1 MSDNENSNK
10 KLMPEGG
17 SSPPTDQVQTT
28 DAPAVDSE
36 TKDTSSAEEEEKN
49 PQTPSTDND
58 KDKDE
63 SQGQETEGGEEPNEN
78 PNKENKNDYSET
90 AKKVGESLGEKY
102 NKMLEAKKN
111 DNNKDSLGDQM
122 KDLNEVQVDKAFVSD
137 SINLLGKIS
146 FDELIG
152 NPLRAAV
159 KAQRDLAK
167 ETLSYIREEGI
178 KVDENGQGQIT
189 YVTMNFIRD
198 GKQVKMRVPLLTLMP
213 VPRLSI
219 STMSYT
225 FKAKVNAMSGV
236 VASVGSGGTPINAGI
251 STGEGSKSAA
261 PAKQTTDSSAK
272 GNNETT
278 GNKPG
283 ASTDNPAAS
292 KDNPAASKD
301 NPAASSNNPTASAA
315 GAKPTISTTPTM
327 SVGYSS
333 KKDSGATRDS
343 RYSVETTMD
352 ISITA
357 SEGEMPRGIDRL
369 LGVLDDSTEVID
381 PKGTLQVSADRIS
394 LVNNYGAISVS
405 YRNGKGAY
413 APTDVTCEPIEGEAK
428 PDMLESGD
436 EMLLIFKAK
445 GVYMVSAGE
454 LHRIVFVS

>member
-1 MSDNENSNK
+1 
-10 KLMPEGG
+10 MPEGG
-17 SSPPTDQVQTT
+17 SSPPTDQVPTT

-36 TKDTSSAEEEEKN
+36 TPDTSPAENEEEN
-49 PQTPSTDND
+49 PQTPNTDND
-58 KDKDE
+58 NDE
-63 SQGQETEGGEEPNEN
+63 SQSQETEGGEEPD
-78 PNKENKNDYSET
+78 ENKKEDKNDL
-90 AKKVGESLGEKY
+90 ADKLKKGGESLTQKY
-102 NKMLEAKKN
+102 NKLLEAKRN
-111 DNNKDSLGDQM
+111 ENNKDSLGDQM
-122 KDLNEVQVDKAFVSD
+122 KDLNEVQVDKTFVSD

-178 KVDENGQGQIT
+178 KVDEDGQGQIT
-189 YVTMNFIRD
+189 YVTMNFFRD

-261 PAKQTTDSSAK
+261 PAKPTTDSSSK
-272 GNNETT
+272 GNNEKT
-278 GNKPG
+278 GDKSA
-283 ASTDNPAAS
+283 ASTDNPTAS
-292 KDNPAASKD
+292 TEKPAT
-301 NPAASSNNPTASAA
+301 SSDKPTASAA

-413 APTDVTCEPIEGEAK
+413 TPTDVNCEPIEGETK

>member
-1 MSDNENSNK
+1 MSDNENNNK
-10 KLMPEGG
+10 DLKPGG
-17 SSPPTDQVQTT
+17 ESSPPTEENLQ
-28 DAPAVDSE
+28 AP
-36 TKDTSSAEEEEKN
+36 
-49 PQTPSTDND
+49 PTDND
-58 KDKDE
+58 KNQSHESNEGKKSEKSEDNKSDDSKKKEEKSTLDKAVDTTT
-63 SQGQETEGGEEPNEN
+63 SVIGALGDAHNAAQK
-78 PNKENKNDYSET
+78 KEKT
-90 AKKVGESLGEKY
+90 P
-102 NKMLEAKKN
+102 
-111 DNNKDSLGDQM
+111 SLGDQM

-167 ETLSYIREEGI
+167 ETLSYICEEGI

-189 YVTMNFIRD
+189 YVTMNFFRD

-236 VASVGSGGTPINAGI
+236 VASVGSGGTPINAGM
-251 STGEGSKSAA
+251 STDNGSKSAA
-261 PAKQTTDSSAK
+261 SAKPAKDSSSK
-272 GNNETT
+272 GNNEKT
-278 GNKPG
+278 GDEPA
-283 ASTDNPAAS
+283 ASTDNS
-292 KDNPAASKD
+292 
-301 NPAASSNNPTASAA
+301 AASSNKTAASAA

-394 LVNNYGAISVS
+394 LMNNYGAISVS

-436 EMLLIFKAK
+436 EMLLIFKDK

-454 LHRIVFVS
+454 LTRIVFVS

>member
-1 MSDNENSNK
+1 MSDNENNNK
-10 KLMPEGG
+10 DLKPGG
-17 SSPPTDQVQTT
+17 ESSPPTDQVSQT

-36 TKDTSSAEEEEKN
+36 TTDTSSAEEEN
-49 PQTPSTDND
+49 QQAPSTDND
-58 KDKDE
+58 KNQSHE
-63 SQGQETEGGEEPNEN
+63 SNE
-78 PNKENKNDYSET
+78 
-90 AKKVGESLGEKY
+90 GEKSEKNED
-102 NKMLEAKKN
+102 NKSDDSKKKEEKSTLDKTVDTTTSVIGALGDAHN
-111 DNNKDSLGDQM
+111 AAQKKEKTPSLGDQM

-189 YVTMNFIRD
+189 YVTMNFFRD

-251 STGEGSKSAA
+251 STDNGSKSAA
-261 PAKQTTDSSAK
+261 SAKPAKDSSAK
-272 GNNETT
+272 VNNEKT
-278 GNKPG
+278 GDEPA
-283 ASTDNPAAS
+283 ASTDNS
-292 KDNPAASKD
+292 
-301 NPAASSNNPTASAA
+301 AASSNKTAASAT
-315 GAKPTISTTPTM
+315 GAKPTIATTPTM

-394 LVNNYGAISVS
+394 LVNNYGVISVS

-413 APTDVTCEPIEGEAK
+413 APTDVTCDPIEGEAK

-454 LHRIVFVS
+454 LTRIVFVS

>member
-1 MSDNENSNK
+1 MSDNENNNK
-10 KLMPEGG
+10 DLKPGG
-17 SSPPTDQVQTT
+17 ESSPPTDQVSQT

-36 TKDTSSAEEEEKN
+36 TTDTSSAEEEN
-49 PQTPSTDND
+49 QQAPSTDND
-58 KDKDE
+58 NDE
-63 SQGQETEGGEEPNEN
+63 SQGQETKGGEE
-78 PNKENKNDYSET
+78 PNKENKNDFSET
-90 AKKVGESLGEKY
+90 AKNVGKSLTQKY
-102 NKMLEAKKN
+102 NELLEAKKN
-111 DNNKDSLGDQM
+111 DNKKDSLGDQM

-178 KVDENGQGQIT
+178 KVDEDGQGQIT
-189 YVTMNFIRD
+189 YVTMNFFRD

-236 VASVGSGGTPINAGI
+236 VASVGSGGTPINAGM
-251 STGEGSKSAA
+251 STDNSSKSAA
-261 PAKQTTDSSAK
+261 SAKATTNSSSK
-272 GNNETT
+272 GNNEKT
-278 GNKPG
+278 GDEPA
-283 ASTDNPAAS
+283 ASTDNSAVSSNKTAAS
-292 KDNPAASKD
+292 ATGTKS
-301 NPAASSNNPTASAA
+301 
-315 GAKPTISTTPTM
+315 TISTTPTM

-413 APTDVTCEPIEGEAK
+413 APTDVTCDPIEGEAK
-428 PDMLESGD
+428 PDMLERGD

>member
-1 MSDNENSNK
+1 MSDNENNNK
-10 KLMPEGG
+10 DLKPGG
-17 SSPPTDQVQTT
+17 ESSPPTEENLQ
-28 DAPAVDSE
+28 AP
-36 TKDTSSAEEEEKN
+36 
-49 PQTPSTDND
+49 PTDND
-58 KDKDE
+58 KNQSHESNEGKKSEKSEDNKSDDSKKKEEKSTLDKAVDTTT
-63 SQGQETEGGEEPNEN
+63 SVIGALGDAHNAAQK
-78 PNKENKNDYSET
+78 KEKT
-90 AKKVGESLGEKY
+90 P
-102 NKMLEAKKN
+102 
-111 DNNKDSLGDQM
+111 SLGDQM

-189 YVTMNFIRD
+189 YVTMNFFRD

-236 VASVGSGGTPINAGI
+236 VASVGSGGTPINAGM
-251 STGEGSKSAA
+251 STDNGSKSAA
-261 PAKQTTDSSAK
+261 SAKPAKDSSSK
-272 GNNETT
+272 GNNEKT
-278 GNKPG
+278 GDEPA
-283 ASTDNPAAS
+283 ASTDNS
-292 KDNPAASKD
+292 
-301 NPAASSNNPTASAA
+301 AASSNKTAASAA

-394 LVNNYGAISVS
+394 LVNNYGVISVS

-445 GVYMVSAGE
+445 GVYMISAGE

>member
-1 MSDNENSNK
+1 MSDNENNNK
-10 KLMPEGG
+10 DLKPGG
-17 SSPPTDQVQTT
+17 ESSPPTEENLQ
-28 DAPAVDSE
+28 AP
-36 TKDTSSAEEEEKN
+36 
-49 PQTPSTDND
+49 PTDND
-58 KDKDE
+58 KNQSHESNEGKKSEKSEDNKSDDSKKKEEKSTLDKAVDTTT
-63 SQGQETEGGEEPNEN
+63 SVIGALGDAHNAAQK
-78 PNKENKNDYSET
+78 KEKT
-90 AKKVGESLGEKY
+90 P
-102 NKMLEAKKN
+102 
-111 DNNKDSLGDQM
+111 SLGDQM
-122 KDLNEVQVDKAFVSD
+122 KDLNEVQVDKTFVSD

-189 YVTMNFIRD
+189 YVTMNFFRD

-236 VASVGSGGTPINAGI
+236 VASVGSGGTPINAGM
-251 STGEGSKSAA
+251 STDYGSKSAA
-261 PAKQTTDSSAK
+261 SAKPAKDSSSK
-272 GNNETT
+272 GNNEKT
-278 GNKPG
+278 GDEPA
-283 ASTDNPAAS
+283 ASTDNS
-292 KDNPAASKD
+292 
-301 NPAASSNNPTASAA
+301 AASSNKTAASAA

-343 RYSVETTMD
+343 RYSVESTMD

-369 LGVLDDSTEVID
+369 LGILDDSTEVID

-445 GVYMVSAGE
+445 GVYMISAGE

>member
-1 MSDNENSNK
+1 
-10 KLMPEGG
+10 MPEGE
-17 SSPPTDQVQTT
+17 SSPPT
-28 DAPAVDSE
+28 
-36 TKDTSSAEEEEKN
+36 EEN
-49 PQTPSTDND
+49 PQTPHTDNDND
-58 KDKDE
+58 KDKSQSQE
-63 SQGQETEGGEEPNEN
+63 SEGGEEPDVNNKEDEN
-78 PNKENKNDYSET
+78 PNKENKNDLANKIGNSVG
-90 AKKVGESLGEKY
+90 KVVEEGIDAWKATSNTGK
-102 NKMLEAKKN
+102 
-111 DNNKDSLGDQM
+111 DNSLGDQM

-189 YVTMNFIRD
+189 YVTMNFFRD

-236 VASVGSGGTPINAGI
+236 VTSVGSGGTPINAGM
-251 STGEGSKSAA
+251 STDNGSKSAA
-261 PAKQTTDSSAK
+261 SAKPAKESSAK
-272 GNNETT
+272 GNNEKT
-278 GNKPG
+278 GDKPA
-283 ASTDNPAAS
+283 ASTDNPS
-292 KDNPAASKD
+292 T
-301 NPAASSNNPTASAA
+301 SSNKPTASAA

-394 LVNNYGAISVS
+394 LVNNYGVISVS

-413 APTDVTCEPIEGEAK
+413 APTDVTCDPIEGEAK

-445 GVYMVSAGE
+445 GVYMVPAGE
-454 LHRIVFVS
+454 LTRIVFVS

>member
-1 MSDNENSNK
+1 
-10 KLMPEGG
+10 MPVGG
-17 SSPPTDQVQTT
+17 SPPPTDQVQTT
-28 DAPAVDSE
+28 DATAVDSE
-36 TKDTSSAEEEEKN
+36 TNNTSSAENEGEN
-49 PQTPSTDND
+49 QQTPSTDND
-58 KDKDE
+58 KNKDE
-63 SQGQETEGGEEPNEN
+63 GQSQETEGGEEPDGNNKENEN
-78 PNKENKNDYSET
+78 PNKENKNDLPNTIGNSVG
-90 AKKVGESLGEKY
+90 KVFKEGMDAWKTTSNAG
-102 NKMLEAKKN
+102 N
-111 DNNKDSLGDQM
+111 DKSLGDQM

-261 PAKQTTDSSAK
+261 PAKPTTGSSAK
-272 GNNETT
+272 GNNEKT
-278 GNKPG
+278 GDKPA
-283 ASTDNPAAS
+283 ASTDNSAAS
-292 KDNPAASKD
+292 TENST
-301 NPAASSNNPTASAA
+301 ASSNKTAASAT

-413 APTDVTCEPIEGEAK
+413 APTDVTCEPIEGETK
-428 PDMLESGD
+428 PDILESGD

-445 GVYMVSAGE
+445 GVYVVSAGE

>member
-1 MSDNENSNK
+1 MSDNENNNK
-10 KLMPEGG
+10 DLKPGG
-17 SSPPTDQVQTT
+17 ESSPPTEENLQ
-28 DAPAVDSE
+28 AP
-36 TKDTSSAEEEEKN
+36 
-49 PQTPSTDND
+49 PTDND
-58 KDKDE
+58 KNQSHE
-63 SQGQETEGGEEPNEN
+63 SNEGKKSEKSE
-78 PNKENKNDYSET
+78 ENKSDDS
-90 AKKVGESLGEKY
+90 KKKEEKSTLDKVVDTTTSVIGALGDAHNAAQKKEKTP
-102 NKMLEAKKN
+102 
-111 DNNKDSLGDQM
+111 SLGDQM

-189 YVTMNFIRD
+189 YVTMNFFRD

-236 VASVGSGGTPINAGI
+236 VASVGSGGTPINAGM
-251 STGEGSKSAA
+251 STDNGSKSAA
-261 PAKQTTDSSAK
+261 SAKPAKDSSSK
-272 GNNETT
+272 GNNEKT
-278 GNKPG
+278 G
-283 ASTDNPAAS
+283 DE
-292 KDNPAASKD
+292 
-301 NPAASSNNPTASAA
+301 PAASSNKTAASAA

-343 RYSVETTMD
+343 RYSVESTMD

-369 LGVLDDSTEVID
+369 LGILDDSTEVID

-394 LVNNYGAISVS
+394 LVNNYGVISVS

-454 LHRIVFVS
+454 LTRIVFVS

>member
-1 MSDNENSNK
+1 MSDNENNNND
-10 KLMPEGG
+10 LIPEGG
-17 SSPPTDQVQTT
+17 SSPPTDQVSQT

-36 TKDTSSAEEEEKN
+36 TTDTSSAEEEN
-49 PQTPSTDND
+49 QQAPSTDND
-58 KDKDE
+58 KNQSHE
-63 SQGQETEGGEEPNEN
+63 SNE
-78 PNKENKNDYSET
+78 
-90 AKKVGESLGEKY
+90 GEKSEKNED
-102 NKMLEAKKN
+102 NKSDDSKKKEEKSTLDKTVDTTTSVIGALGDAHN
-111 DNNKDSLGDQM
+111 AAQKKEKTPSLGDQM

-189 YVTMNFIRD
+189 YVTMNFFRD

-251 STGEGSKSAA
+251 STDNGSKSAA
-261 PAKQTTDSSAK
+261 SAKPAKDSSAK
-272 GNNETT
+272 GNNEKT
-278 GNKPG
+278 G
-283 ASTDNPAAS
+283 DNPAAS
-292 KDNPAASKD
+292 TDNSAVSSNKTAAS
-301 NPAASSNNPTASAA
+301 AT
-315 GAKPTISTTPTM
+315 GAKPTIATTPTM

-394 LVNNYGAISVS
+394 LVNNYGVISVS

-413 APTDVTCEPIEGEAK
+413 APTDVTCDPIEGEAK

-454 LHRIVFVS
+454 LTRIVFVS

>member
-1 MSDNENSNK
+1 MSDNENNNK
-10 KLMPEGG
+10 DLKPGG
-17 SSPPTDQVQTT
+17 ESSPPTEENLQ
-28 DAPAVDSE
+28 AP
-36 TKDTSSAEEEEKN
+36 
-49 PQTPSTDND
+49 PTDND
-58 KDKDE
+58 KNQSHESNEGKKSEKSEDNKSDDSKKKEEKSTLDKAVDTTT
-63 SQGQETEGGEEPNEN
+63 SVIGALGDAHNAAQK
-78 PNKENKNDYSET
+78 KEKT
-90 AKKVGESLGEKY
+90 P
-102 NKMLEAKKN
+102 
-111 DNNKDSLGDQM
+111 SLGDQM

-189 YVTMNFIRD
+189 YVTMNFFRD

-236 VASVGSGGTPINAGI
+236 VASVGSGGTPINAGM
-251 STGEGSKSAA
+251 STDNGSKSAA
-261 PAKQTTDSSAK
+261 SAKPAKDSSSK
-272 GNNETT
+272 GNNEKT
-278 GNKPG
+278 GDEPA
-283 ASTDNPAAS
+283 ASTDNS
-292 KDNPAASKD
+292 
-301 NPAASSNNPTASAA
+301 AASSNKTAASAA

-327 SVGYSS
+327 SVDYSS

-343 RYSVETTMD
+343 RYSVESTMD

-369 LGVLDDSTEVID
+369 LGILDDSTEVID

-394 LVNNYGAISVS
+394 LVNNYGVISVS

-454 LHRIVFVS
+454 LTRIVFVS

>member
-111 DNNKDSLGDQM
+111 DNKKDSLGDQM
-122 KDLNEVQVDKAFVSD
+122 KDLNEVQVDKTFVSD

-261 PAKQTTDSSAK
+261 PAKPTTDSSSK
-272 GNNETT
+272 GNNGKT
-278 GNKPG
+278 GEKPA
-283 ASTDNPAAS
+283 ASTDNSAAS
-292 KDNPAASKD
+292 TENSAT
-301 NPAASSNNPTASAA
+301 SSNKTAASAA
-315 GAKPTISTTPTM
+315 GAKSTISTTPTM

-394 LVNNYGAISVS
+394 LVNNYGTISVS

-413 APTDVTCEPIEGEAK
+413 TPTDVTCEPIEGEAK

>member
-1 MSDNENSNK
+1 MSDNENNNND
-10 KLMPEGG
+10 LMSDGG
-17 SSPPTDQVQTT
+17 SSPPTDQVSQT
-28 DAPAVDSE
+28 DAPAVGSE
-36 TKDTSSAEEEEKN
+36 NNDTSSAEKEEEK
-49 PQTPSTDND
+49 PQAPSADND
-58 KDKDE
+58 KDE
-63 SQGQETEGGEEPNEN
+63 GQGQETEGGEKPDGN
-78 PNKENKNDYSET
+78 NKEDKNDLSDQLKE
-90 AKKVGESLGEKY
+90 AGKSLTQKY
-102 NKMLEAKKN
+102 NELLEAKKN
-111 DNNKDSLGDQM
+111 DNKKDSLGDQM

-178 KVDENGQGQIT
+178 KVDEDGQGQIT
-189 YVTMNFIRD
+189 YVTMNFFRD

-236 VASVGSGGTPINAGI
+236 VASVGSGGTPINAGM
-251 STGEGSKSAA
+251 STDNGSKSAVSA
-261 PAKQTTDSSAK
+261 KPAKDSSAK
-272 GNNETT
+272 GNNEET
-278 GNKPG
+278 GDKP
-283 ASTDNPAAS
+283 ATSTDNS
-292 KDNPAASKD
+292 
-301 NPAASSNNPTASAA
+301 AASSNKTATSAA
-315 GAKPTISTTPTM
+315 GAKPTIATTPTM

-357 SEGEMPRGIDRL
+357 SEGEMPRAIDRL

-394 LVNNYGAISVS
+394 LVNNYGVISVS

-413 APTDVTCEPIEGEAK
+413 APTEVTCDPIEGEAK

-454 LHRIVFVS
+454 LTRIVFVS

>member
-1 MSDNENSNK
+1 MSDNENNNND
-10 KLMPEGG
+10 LMPEGG
-17 SSPPTDQVQTT
+17 SSPPTEENP
-28 DAPAVDSE
+28 PA
-36 TKDTSSAEEEEKN
+36 
-49 PQTPSTDND
+49 PSTD
-58 KDKDE
+58 KDKNQRHE
-63 SQGQETEGGEEPNEN
+63 SNEGKKSEKSEDNKSDDSKKKEEKSTLDKVVDTTTSVIGALGDAHNAAQK
-78 PNKENKNDYSET
+78 KEKT
-90 AKKVGESLGEKY
+90 P
-102 NKMLEAKKN
+102 
-111 DNNKDSLGDQM
+111 SLGDQM

-189 YVTMNFIRD
+189 YVTMNFFRD

-236 VASVGSGGTPINAGI
+236 VASVGSGGTPINAGM
-251 STGEGSKSAA
+251 STDNGSKSAA
-261 PAKQTTDSSAK
+261 SAKPAKDSSSK
-272 GNNETT
+272 GNNEKT
-278 GNKPG
+278 GDEPA
-283 ASTDNPAAS
+283 ASTDNS
-292 KDNPAASKD
+292 
-301 NPAASSNNPTASAA
+301 AASSNKTAASAA

-343 RYSVETTMD
+343 RYSVESTMD

-369 LGVLDDSTEVID
+369 LGILDDSTEVID

-394 LVNNYGAISVS
+394 LVNNYGVISVS

-413 APTDVTCEPIEGEAK
+413 SPTDVTCEPIEGEAK

-454 LHRIVFVS
+454 LTRIVFVS

>member
-1 MSDNENSNK
+1 MSDNENNNND
-10 KLMPEGG
+10 LMPEGG
-17 SSPPTDQVQTT
+17 SSPPTEENP
-28 DAPAVDSE
+28 PA
-36 TKDTSSAEEEEKN
+36 
-49 PQTPSTDND
+49 PSTD
-58 KDKDE
+58 KDKNQRHE
-63 SQGQETEGGEEPNEN
+63 SNEGKKSEKSEDNKSDDSKKKEEKSTLDKVVDTTTSVIGALGDAHNAAQK
-78 PNKENKNDYSET
+78 KEKT
-90 AKKVGESLGEKY
+90 P
-102 NKMLEAKKN
+102 
-111 DNNKDSLGDQM
+111 SLGDQM
-122 KDLNEVQVDKAFVSD
+122 KDLSEVQVDKAFVSD

-189 YVTMNFIRD
+189 YVTMNFFRD

-236 VASVGSGGTPINAGI
+236 VASVGSGGTPINAGM
-251 STGEGSKSAA
+251 STDNGSKSAA
-261 PAKQTTDSSAK
+261 SAKPAKDSSSK
-272 GNNETT
+272 GNNEKT
-278 GNKPG
+278 G
-283 ASTDNPAAS
+283 DEPAAS
-292 KDNPAASKD
+292 TENS
-301 NPAASSNNPTASAA
+301 AASSNKTAASAA

-343 RYSVETTMD
+343 RYSVESTMD

-369 LGVLDDSTEVID
+369 LGILDDSTEVID

-394 LVNNYGAISVS
+394 LVNNYGVISVS

-454 LHRIVFVS
+454 LTRIVFVS

>member
-1 MSDNENSNK
+1 MSD
-10 KLMPEGG
+10 GG
-17 SSPPTDQVQTT
+17 SSPPTDQVSQT
-28 DAPAVDSE
+28 DAPAVGSE
-36 TKDTSSAEEEEKN
+36 NNDTSSAEKEEEK
-49 PQTPSTDND
+49 PQAPSADND
-58 KDKDE
+58 KDE
-63 SQGQETEGGEEPNEN
+63 GQGQETEGGEKPDG
-78 PNKENKNDYSET
+78 NKKEDKNDLSDQLKE
-90 AKKVGESLGEKY
+90 AGKSLTQKY
-102 NKMLEAKKN
+102 NELLEAKKN
-111 DNNKDSLGDQM
+111 DNKKDSLGDQM

-178 KVDENGQGQIT
+178 KVDEDGQGQIT
-189 YVTMNFIRD
+189 YVTMNFFRD

-236 VASVGSGGTPINAGI
+236 VASVGSGGTPINAGM
-251 STGEGSKSAA
+251 STDNGSKSAVSA
-261 PAKQTTDSSAK
+261 KPAKDSSAK
-272 GNNETT
+272 GNNEET
-278 GNKPG
+278 GDKP
-283 ASTDNPAAS
+283 ATSTDNS
-292 KDNPAASKD
+292 
-301 NPAASSNNPTASAA
+301 AASSNKTATSAA
-315 GAKPTISTTPTM
+315 GAKPTIATTPTM

-343 RYSVETTMD
+343 RYSVKTTMD

-394 LVNNYGAISVS
+394 LVNNYGVISVS

-413 APTDVTCEPIEGEAK
+413 APTEVTCDPIEGEAK

-454 LHRIVFVS
+454 LTRIVFVS

>member
-1 MSDNENSNK
+1 MSDNENINK
-10 KLMPEGG
+10 DLIPEGG
-17 SSPPTDQVQTT
+17 SSPPT
-28 DAPAVDSE
+28 
-36 TKDTSSAEEEEKN
+36 EEN

-58 KDKDE
+58 KDK
-63 SQGQETEGGEEPNEN
+63 SQGQETEGGEEPDVNNKEDEN
-78 PNKENKNDYSET
+78 PNKENKNDLDNKIGNSVG
-90 AKKVGESLGEKY
+90 KVVKEGIDAWKATSNTGK
-102 NKMLEAKKN
+102 
-111 DNNKDSLGDQM
+111 DNSLGDQM

-178 KVDENGQGQIT
+178 KVDEDGQGQIT
-189 YVTMNFIRD
+189 YVTMNFFRD

-251 STGEGSKSAA
+251 STDNGSKSAA
-261 PAKQTTDSSAK
+261 SAKPAKDSSAK
-272 GNNETT
+272 GNNEKT
-278 GNKPG
+278 GDEPA
-283 ASTDNPAAS
+283 ASTDNPT
-292 KDNPAASKD
+292 
-301 NPAASSNNPTASAA
+301 ASSNKTAASAT

>member
-1 MSDNENSNK
+1 MSDNENNNND
-10 KLMPEGG
+10 LMPEGG
-17 SSPPTDQVQTT
+17 SSPPTEENP
-28 DAPAVDSE
+28 PA
-36 TKDTSSAEEEEKN
+36 
-49 PQTPSTDND
+49 PSTDND
-58 KDKDE
+58 KNQSHESNEGKKSEKSEDNKSDDSKKKEEKSTLDKAVDTTT
-63 SQGQETEGGEEPNEN
+63 SVIGALGDAHNAAQK
-78 PNKENKNDYSET
+78 KEKT
-90 AKKVGESLGEKY
+90 P
-102 NKMLEAKKN
+102 
-111 DNNKDSLGDQM
+111 SLGDQM
-122 KDLNEVQVDKAFVSD
+122 KDLNEVQVDKTFVSD

-189 YVTMNFIRD
+189 YVTMNFFRD

-236 VASVGSGGTPINAGI
+236 VASVGSGGTPINAGM
-251 STGEGSKSAA
+251 STDNGSKSAA
-261 PAKQTTDSSAK
+261 SAKPAKDSSSK
-272 GNNETT
+272 GNNEKT
-278 GNKPG
+278 GDEPA
-283 ASTDNPAAS
+283 ASTDNS
-292 KDNPAASKD
+292 
-301 NPAASSNNPTASAA
+301 AASSNKTAASAA

-369 LGVLDDSTEVID
+369 LGILDDSTEVID

-394 LVNNYGAISVS
+394 LVNNYGVISVS

-454 LHRIVFVS
+454 LTRIVFVS

>member
-1 MSDNENSNK
+1 MSDNENNNND
-10 KLMPEGG
+10 LIPEGG
-17 SSPPTDQVQTT
+17 SSPPTNQVSQT

-36 TKDTSSAEEEEKN
+36 TTDTSSAEEEN
-49 PQTPSTDND
+49 QQAPSTDND
-58 KDKDE
+58 KNQSHE
-63 SQGQETEGGEEPNEN
+63 SNE
-78 PNKENKNDYSET
+78 
-90 AKKVGESLGEKY
+90 GEKSEKNED
-102 NKMLEAKKN
+102 NKSDDSKKKEEKSTLDKTVDTTTSVIGALGDAHN
-111 DNNKDSLGDQM
+111 AAQKKEKTPSLGDQM

-178 KVDENGQGQIT
+178 KVDEDGQGQIT
-189 YVTMNFIRD
+189 YVTMNFFRD

-236 VASVGSGGTPINAGI
+236 VASVGSGGTPINAGM
-251 STGEGSKSAA
+251 STDNSSKSAA
-261 PAKQTTDSSAK
+261 SAKATTNSSSK
-272 GNNETT
+272 GNNEKT
-278 GNKPG
+278 GDEPA
-283 ASTDNPAAS
+283 ASTDNSAVSSNKTAAS
-292 KDNPAASKD
+292 ATGTKS
-301 NPAASSNNPTASAA
+301 
-315 GAKPTISTTPTM
+315 TISTTPTM

-394 LVNNYGAISVS
+394 LVNNYGTISVS

-413 APTDVTCEPIEGEAK
+413 APTDVTCDPIEGEAK

-454 LHRIVFVS
+454 LTRIVFVS

>member
-1 MSDNENSNK
+1 MSDNENKNNN
-10 KLMPEGG
+10 LMPEGG
-17 SSPPTDQVQTT
+17 SPPPTDQVPTT

-36 TKDTSSAEEEEKN
+36 TPDTSPAENEEEN
-49 PQTPSTDND
+49 PQTPNTDND
-58 KDKDE
+58 NDKDE
-63 SQGQETEGGEEPNEN
+63 SQSQETEGGEEPD
-78 PNKENKNDYSET
+78 ENKKEDKNDL
-90 AKKVGESLGEKY
+90 ADKLKKGGESLTQKY
-102 NKMLEAKKN
+102 NKLLEAKRN
-111 DNNKDSLGDQM
+111 ENNKDSLGDQM
-122 KDLNEVQVDKAFVSD
+122 KDLNEVQVDKTFVSD

-189 YVTMNFIRD
+189 YVTMNFFRD

-236 VASVGSGGTPINAGI
+236 VASVGSGGTPINAGM
-251 STGEGSKSAA
+251 STDNGSKSAA
-261 PAKQTTDSSAK
+261 PAKPTTDSSSK
-272 GNNETT
+272 GNNGKT
-278 GNKPG
+278 GD
-283 ASTDNPAAS
+283 TPAAS
-292 KDNPAASKD
+292 TENSATSTENSATSSNKTAAS
-301 NPAASSNNPTASAA
+301 AT
-315 GAKPTISTTPTM
+315 GAKSTISTTPTM

-413 APTDVTCEPIEGEAK
+413 TPTDVTCEPIEGETK

>member
-1 MSDNENSNK
+1 MSDNENKNNN
-10 KLMPEGG
+10 LMPEGG
-17 SSPPTDQVQTT
+17 SPPPTDQVPTT

-36 TKDTSSAEEEEKN
+36 TPDTSSAENEEEN
-49 PQTPSTDND
+49 QQTPSTDND
-58 KDKDE
+58 KNKDE
-63 SQGQETEGGEEPNEN
+63 GQSQETEGGEEPD
-78 PNKENKNDYSET
+78 ENKKEDKNDL
-90 AKKVGESLGEKY
+90 ADKLKKGGESLTQKY
-102 NKMLEAKKN
+102 NKLLEAKRN
-111 DNNKDSLGDQM
+111 ENNKDSLGDQM
-122 KDLNEVQVDKAFVSD
+122 KDLNEVQVDKTFVSD

-261 PAKQTTDSSAK
+261 PAKPTTDSSSK
-272 GNNETT
+272 GNNGKT
-278 GNKPG
+278 GDNPA

-292 KDNPAASKD
+292 TE
-301 NPAASSNNPTASAA
+301 NPAASSNKTAASAT
-315 GAKPTISTTPTM
+315 GAKSTISTTPTM

-413 APTDVTCEPIEGEAK
+413 VPTDVTCEPIEGEAK
-428 PDMLESGD
+428 PDILESGD

-445 GVYMVSAGE
+445 GVYVVSAGE

>member
-1 MSDNENSNK
+1 MSDNENNNK
-10 KLMPEGG
+10 DLKPGGG
-17 SSPPTDQVQTT
+17 SSPPTDQDPKT
-28 DAPAVDSE
+28 DATAVGSE
-36 TKDTSSAEEEEKN
+36 TTDTSSAEEEN
-49 PQTPSTDND
+49 QPAPSTDND
-58 KDKDE
+58 NDE
-63 SQGQETEGGEEPNEN
+63 SQGQETEGGEEPN
-78 PNKENKNDYSET
+78 KENKNDFSET
-90 AKKVGESLGEKY
+90 AKNVGKSLTQKY
-102 NKMLEAKKN
+102 NELLEAKKN
-111 DNNKDSLGDQM
+111 DNKKDSLGDQM

-178 KVDENGQGQIT
+178 KVDEDGQGQIT
-189 YVTMNFIRD
+189 YVTMNFFRD

-236 VASVGSGGTPINAGI
+236 VASVGSGGTPINAGM
-251 STGEGSKSAA
+251 STDNSSKSAA
-261 PAKQTTDSSAK
+261 SAKATTNSSSK
-272 GNNETT
+272 GNNEKT
-278 GNKPG
+278 GDEPA
-283 ASTDNPAAS
+283 ASTDNSAVSSNKTAAS
-292 KDNPAASKD
+292 ATGTKS
-301 NPAASSNNPTASAA
+301 
-315 GAKPTISTTPTM
+315 TISTTPTM

-394 LVNNYGAISVS
+394 LVNNYGTISVS

-413 APTDVTCEPIEGEAK
+413 APTDVTCDPIEGEAK

-454 LHRIVFVS
+454 LTRIVFVS

>member
-1 MSDNENSNK
+1 MSDNENNNND
-10 KLMPEGG
+10 LMPEGG
-17 SSPPTDQVQTT
+17 SSPPTDQVPET
-28 DAPAVDSE
+28 DATAVGSE
-36 TKDTSSAEEEEKN
+36 TTDTSSAEEGN

-58 KDKDE
+58 KNK
-63 SQGQETEGGEEPNEN
+63 SQGQKTEGGEEPNEKGKEDEN
-78 PNKENKNDYSET
+78 PNKENNNDLPDKIGNS
-90 AKKVGESLGEKY
+90 VGKAFKEGMDAWKATSNTG
-102 NKMLEAKKN
+102 N
-111 DNNKDSLGDQM
+111 DKSLGDQM

-189 YVTMNFIRD
+189 YVTMNFFRD

-236 VASVGSGGTPINAGI
+236 VASVGSGGTPINAGM
-251 STGEGSKSAA
+251 STDNGSKSAA
-261 PAKQTTDSSAK
+261 SAKATTNSSSK
-272 GNNETT
+272 GNNEKT
-278 GNKPG
+278 GDEPA
-283 ASTDNPAAS
+283 ASTDNS
-292 KDNPAASKD
+292 
-301 NPAASSNNPTASAA
+301 AASSNKTAASAT
-315 GAKPTISTTPTM
+315 GAKPTIATTPTM

-394 LVNNYGAISVS
+394 LVNNYGVISVS

-428 PDMLESGD
+428 PDMLESSD

-454 LHRIVFVS
+454 LTRIVFVS

>member
-1 MSDNENSNK
+1 MSDNENNNND
-10 KLMPEGG
+10 LIPEGG
-17 SSPPTDQVQTT
+17 SSPPTDQVSQT

-36 TKDTSSAEEEEKN
+36 TTDTSSAEEEN
-49 PQTPSTDND
+49 QQAPSTDND
-58 KDKDE
+58 KNQSHE
-63 SQGQETEGGEEPNEN
+63 SNE
-78 PNKENKNDYSET
+78 
-90 AKKVGESLGEKY
+90 GEKSEKNED
-102 NKMLEAKKN
+102 NKSDDSKKKEEKSTLDKTVDTTTSVIGALGDAHN
-111 DNNKDSLGDQM
+111 AAQKKEKTPSLGDQM
-122 KDLNEVQVDKAFVSD
+122 KDLNEVQVDKTFVSD

-178 KVDENGQGQIT
+178 KVDEDGQGQIT
-189 YVTMNFIRD
+189 YVTMNFFRD

-236 VASVGSGGTPINAGI
+236 VASVGSGGTPINAGM
-251 STGEGSKSAA
+251 STDNSSKSAA
-261 PAKQTTDSSAK
+261 SAKATTNSSSK
-272 GNNETT
+272 GNNEKT
-278 GNKPG
+278 G
-283 ASTDNPAAS
+283 DNPAAS
-292 KDNPAASKD
+292 TDNS
-301 NPAASSNNPTASAA
+301 AASSNKTAASAT
-315 GAKPTISTTPTM
+315 GTKSTIATTPTM

-394 LVNNYGAISVS
+394 LVNNYGVISVS

-413 APTDVTCEPIEGEAK
+413 APTDVTCDPIEGEAK

-454 LHRIVFVS
+454 LTRIVFVS

>member
-1 MSDNENSNK
+1 
-10 KLMPEGG
+10 MPEGG
-17 SSPPTDQVQTT
+17 SSPPTDQVSQT
-28 DAPAVDSE
+28 DAPAVGSE
-36 TKDTSSAEEEEKN
+36 NNDTSSAEEKEEK
-49 PQTPSTDND
+49 PQGPSTDND

-63 SQGQETEGGEEPNEN
+63 SQGQGQETEGGEES
-78 PNKENKNDYSET
+78 NKENKNDFSET
-90 AKKVGESLGEKY
+90 AKKVGKSLTEKY
-102 NKMLEAKKN
+102 NELLEAKKN
-111 DNNKDSLGDQM
+111 DNKKDSLGDQM
-122 KDLNEVQVDKAFVSD
+122 KDLNEVQVDKTFVSD

-189 YVTMNFIRD
+189 YVTMNFFRD

-236 VASVGSGGTPINAGI
+236 VASVGSGGTPINAGM
-251 STGEGSKSAA
+251 STDNGSKSAA
-261 PAKQTTDSSAK
+261 SAKPAKDSSSK
-272 GNNETT
+272 GNNEKT
-278 GNKPG
+278 GDEPA
-283 ASTDNPAAS
+283 ASTDNS
-292 KDNPAASKD
+292 
-301 NPAASSNNPTASAA
+301 AASSNKTAASAA

-454 LHRIVFVS
+454 LTRIVFVS

>member
-1 MSDNENSNK
+1 MNNNK
-10 KLMPEGG
+10 DLKPGG
-17 SSPPTDQVQTT
+17 ESSPPTDQVSQT

-36 TKDTSSAEEEEKN
+36 TTDTSSAEEEN
-49 PQTPSTDND
+49 QQAPSTDND
-58 KDKDE
+58 NDE
-63 SQGQETEGGEEPNEN
+63 SQGQETKGGEE
-78 PNKENKNDYSET
+78 PNKENKNDFSET
-90 AKKVGESLGEKY
+90 AKNVGKSLTQKY
-102 NKMLEAKKN
+102 NELLEAKKN
-111 DNNKDSLGDQM
+111 DNKKDSLGDQM

-178 KVDENGQGQIT
+178 KVDEDGQGQIT
-189 YVTMNFIRD
+189 YVTMNFFRD

-236 VASVGSGGTPINAGI
+236 VASVGSGGTPINAGM
-251 STGEGSKSAA
+251 STDNSSKSAA
-261 PAKQTTDSSAK
+261 SAKATTNSSSK
-272 GNNETT
+272 GNNEKT
-278 GNKPG
+278 GDEPA
-283 ASTDNPAAS
+283 ASTDNSAVSSNKTAAS
-292 KDNPAASKD
+292 ATGTKS
-301 NPAASSNNPTASAA
+301 
-315 GAKPTISTTPTM
+315 TISTTPTM

-413 APTDVTCEPIEGEAK
+413 APTDVTCDPIEGEAK

>member
-1 MSDNENSNK
+1 MSDNENNNND
-10 KLMPEGG
+10 LIPEGG
-17 SSPPTDQVQTT
+17 SSPPTDQVSQT

-36 TKDTSSAEEEEKN
+36 TTDTSSAEEEN
-49 PQTPSTDND
+49 QQAPSTDND
-58 KDKDE
+58 KNQSHE
-63 SQGQETEGGEEPNEN
+63 SNE
-78 PNKENKNDYSET
+78 
-90 AKKVGESLGEKY
+90 GEKSEKNED
-102 NKMLEAKKN
+102 NKSDDSKKKEEKSTLDKAVDTTTSVIGALGDAHN
-111 DNNKDSLGDQM
+111 AAQKKEKTPSLGDQM

-189 YVTMNFIRD
+189 YVTMNFFRD

-251 STGEGSKSAA
+251 STDNGSKSAA
-261 PAKQTTDSSAK
+261 SAKPMTDPSAK
-272 GNNETT
+272 GNNEKT
-278 GNKPG
+278 GGNPA
-283 ASTDNPAAS
+283 ASTDNS
-292 KDNPAASKD
+292 
-301 NPAASSNNPTASAA
+301 AASSNKTAASAA
-315 GAKPTISTTPTM
+315 GAKPTIATTPTM

-394 LVNNYGAISVS
+394 LVNNYGVISVS

-454 LHRIVFVS
+454 LTRIVFVS

>member
-1 MSDNENSNK
+1 MSDNENKNNN
-10 KLMPEGG
+10 LMPEGG
-17 SSPPTDQVQTT
+17 SSPPTDQVSQT
-28 DAPAVDSE
+28 DAPAVGSE
-36 TKDTSSAEEEEKN
+36 NNDTSSAEEKEEK
-49 PQTPSTDND
+49 PQGPSADND
-58 KDKDE
+58 NDE
-63 SQGQETEGGEEPNEN
+63 SQGQETEGGEEPN
-78 PNKENKNDYSET
+78 KENKNDFSET
-90 AKKVGESLGEKY
+90 AKNVGKSLTQKY
-102 NKMLEAKKN
+102 NELLEAKKN
-111 DNNKDSLGDQM
+111 DNKKDSLGDQM

-189 YVTMNFIRD
+189 YVTMNFFRD

-236 VASVGSGGTPINAGI
+236 VASVGSGGTPINAGM
-251 STGEGSKSAA
+251 STDNSSKSAA
-261 PAKQTTDSSAK
+261 SAKATTNSSSK
-272 GNNETT
+272 GNNEKT
-278 GNKPG
+278 GDEPA
-283 ASTDNPAAS
+283 ASTDNSAVSSNKTAAS
-292 KDNPAASKD
+292 ATGTKS
-301 NPAASSNNPTASAA
+301 
-315 GAKPTISTTPTM
+315 TISTTPTM

-394 LVNNYGAISVS
+394 LVNNYGTISVS

-413 APTDVTCEPIEGEAK
+413 APTDVTCDPIEGEAK

-454 LHRIVFVS
+454 LTRIVFVS

>member
-1 MSDNENSNK
+1 MSDNENINND
-10 KLMPEGG
+10 LMPGG
-17 SSPPTDQVQTT
+17 ESSPPTDQVSQT

-36 TKDTSSAEEEEKN
+36 TTDTSSAEEEN
-49 PQTPSTDND
+49 QQAPSTDND
-58 KDKDE
+58 NDE
-63 SQGQETEGGEEPNEN
+63 IQGQETEGGEEPN
-78 PNKENKNDYSET
+78 KENKNDFSET
-90 AKKVGESLGEKY
+90 AKNVGKSLTQKY
-102 NKMLEAKKN
+102 NELLEAKKN
-111 DNNKDSLGDQM
+111 DNKKDSLGDQM

-189 YVTMNFIRD
+189 YVTMNFFRD

-236 VASVGSGGTPINAGI
+236 VASVGSGGTPINAGM
-251 STGEGSKSAA
+251 STDNSSKSAA
-261 PAKQTTDSSAK
+261 SAKPAKDSSAK
-272 GNNETT
+272 GNNEKT
-278 GNKPG
+278 GDKPAASSEKPA
-283 ASTDNPAAS
+283 ASTDNS
-292 KDNPAASKD
+292 
-301 NPAASSNNPTASAA
+301 AASSNKTATSAA
-315 GAKPTISTTPTM
+315 GAKPTIATTPTM

-394 LVNNYGAISVS
+394 LVNNYGVISVS

-454 LHRIVFVS
+454 LTRIVFVS

>member
-1 MSDNENSNK
+1 MSDNENKNK
-10 KLMPEGG
+10 DLKPGG
-17 SSPPTDQVQTT
+17 ESSPPTDQVSQT

-36 TKDTSSAEEEEKN
+36 TTDTSSAEEEN
-49 PQTPSTDND
+49 QQAPSTDND
-58 KDKDE
+58 KNQSHE
-63 SQGQETEGGEEPNEN
+63 SNE
-78 PNKENKNDYSET
+78 
-90 AKKVGESLGEKY
+90 GEKSEKNED
-102 NKMLEAKKN
+102 NKSDDSKKKEEKSTLDKTVDTTTSVIGALGDAHIAAQKN
-111 DNNKDSLGDQM
+111 EKTPSLGDQM

-189 YVTMNFIRD
+189 YVTMNFFRD

-251 STGEGSKSAA
+251 STDNGSKSAA
-261 PAKQTTDSSAK
+261 SAKPAKDSSAK
-272 GNNETT
+272 GNNEKT
-278 GNKPG
+278 GDNPA
-283 ASTDNPAAS
+283 ASTDNPSTSSNKTAAS
-292 KDNPAASKD
+292 A
-301 NPAASSNNPTASAA
+301 T
-315 GAKPTISTTPTM
+315 GAKPTIATTPTM

-394 LVNNYGAISVS
+394 LVNNYGVISVS

-413 APTDVTCEPIEGEAK
+413 APTDVTCDPIEGEAK

-454 LHRIVFVS
+454 LTRIVFVS

>member
-1 MSDNENSNK
+1 MSDNENNNK
-10 KLMPEGG
+10 DLKPGGG
-17 SSPPTDQVQTT
+17 SSPPTDQVSQT

-36 TKDTSSAEEEEKN
+36 TTDTSSAEEEN
-49 PQTPSTDND
+49 QQAPSTDND
-58 KDKDE
+58 KNQSHE
-63 SQGQETEGGEEPNEN
+63 SNE
-78 PNKENKNDYSET
+78 
-90 AKKVGESLGEKY
+90 GEKSEKNED
-102 NKMLEAKKN
+102 NKSDDSKKKEEKSTLDKTVDTTTSVIGALGDAHN
-111 DNNKDSLGDQM
+111 AAQKKEKAPSLGDQM

-178 KVDENGQGQIT
+178 KVDEDGQGQIT
-189 YVTMNFIRD
+189 YVTMNFFRD

-236 VASVGSGGTPINAGI
+236 VASVGSGGTPINAGM
-251 STGEGSKSAA
+251 STDNSSKSAA
-261 PAKQTTDSSAK
+261 SAKATTNSSSK
-272 GNNETT
+272 GNNEKT
-278 GNKPG
+278 GDEPA
-283 ASTDNPAAS
+283 ASTDNSAVSSNKTAAS
-292 KDNPAASKD
+292 ATGTKS
-301 NPAASSNNPTASAA
+301 
-315 GAKPTISTTPTM
+315 TISTTPTM

-381 PKGTLQVSADRIS
+381 PNGTLQVSADRIS
-394 LVNNYGAISVS
+394 LVNNYGTISVS

-413 APTDVTCEPIEGEAK
+413 APTDVTCDPIEGEAK

-454 LHRIVFVS
+454 LTRIVFVS

>member
-1 MSDNENSNK
+1 
-10 KLMPEGG
+10 
-17 SSPPTDQVQTT
+17 
-28 DAPAVDSE
+28 
-36 TKDTSSAEEEEKN
+36 
-49 PQTPSTDND
+49 
-58 KDKDE
+58 
-63 SQGQETEGGEEPNEN
+63 
-78 PNKENKNDYSET
+78 
-90 AKKVGESLGEKY
+90 
-102 NKMLEAKKN
+102 
-111 DNNKDSLGDQM
+111 M
-122 KDLNEVQVDKAFVSD
+122 KDLNEVQVDKTFVSD

-236 VASVGSGGTPINAGI
+236 VASVGSGGSPINAGI

-261 PAKQTTDSSAK
+261 PAKPTTDSSAK
-272 GNNETT
+272 GNNGKT
-278 GNKPG
+278 G
-283 ASTDNPAAS
+283 DNPAAS
-292 KDNPAASKD
+292 TDNSAASTD
-301 NPAASSNNPTASAA
+301 NSATSSNKTAASAT
-315 GAKPTISTTPTM
+315 GAKSTISTTPTM

-413 APTDVTCEPIEGEAK
+413 TPTDVTCEPIEGEAK

>member
-1 MSDNENSNK
+1 MSDNENNNK
-10 KLMPEGG
+10 DLKPGG
-17 SSPPTDQVQTT
+17 ESSPPTDKDPKT
-28 DAPAVDSE
+28 DATEVGSE
-36 TKDTSSAEEEEKN
+36 TTDTSSAEEEN
-49 PQTPSTDND
+49 QQAPSTDND
-58 KDKDE
+58 KNQSHE
-63 SQGQETEGGEEPNEN
+63 SNE
-78 PNKENKNDYSET
+78 
-90 AKKVGESLGEKY
+90 GEKSEKNED
-102 NKMLEAKKN
+102 NKSDDSKKKEEKSTLDKTVDTTTSVIGALGDAHN
-111 DNNKDSLGDQM
+111 AAQKKEKTPSLGDQM

-189 YVTMNFIRD
+189 YVTMNFFRD

-236 VASVGSGGTPINAGI
+236 VASVGSGGTPINAGM
-251 STGEGSKSAA
+251 STDNGSKSAA
-261 PAKQTTDSSAK
+261 SAKPAKDSSAK
-272 GNNETT
+272 GNNEKT
-278 GNKPG
+278 G
-283 ASTDNPAAS
+283 DNPAAS
-292 KDNPAASKD
+292 TDNS
-301 NPAASSNNPTASAA
+301 AASSNKPAASAT

-394 LVNNYGAISVS
+394 LVNNYGVISVS

-413 APTDVTCEPIEGEAK
+413 APTDVTCDPIEGEAK

-454 LHRIVFVS
+454 LTRIVFVS

>member
-1 MSDNENSNK
+1 MSDNENNNND
-10 KLMPEGG
+10 LMPVGG
-17 SSPPTDQVQTT
+17 SSPPTEENP
-28 DAPAVDSE
+28 PA
-36 TKDTSSAEEEEKN
+36 
-49 PQTPSTDND
+49 PSTD
-58 KDKDE
+58 KDKNQRHE
-63 SQGQETEGGEEPNEN
+63 SNEGKKSEKSEDNKSDDSKKKEEKSTLDKAVDTTTSVIGALGDAHNAAQK
-78 PNKENKNDYSET
+78 KEKT
-90 AKKVGESLGEKY
+90 P
-102 NKMLEAKKN
+102 
-111 DNNKDSLGDQM
+111 SLGDQM

-189 YVTMNFIRD
+189 YVTMNFFRD

-236 VASVGSGGTPINAGI
+236 VASVGSGGTPINAGM
-251 STGEGSKSAA
+251 STDNGSKSAA
-261 PAKQTTDSSAK
+261 SAKPAKDSSSK
-272 GNNETT
+272 GNNEKT
-278 GNKPG
+278 GDEPA
-283 ASTDNPAAS
+283 ASTDNS
-292 KDNPAASKD
+292 
-301 NPAASSNNPTASAA
+301 AASSNKTAASAA

-343 RYSVETTMD
+343 RYSVESTMD

-369 LGVLDDSTEVID
+369 LGILDDSTEVID

-454 LHRIVFVS
+454 LTRIVFVS

>member
-1 MSDNENSNK
+1 MSDNENNNK
-10 KLMPEGG
+10 DLKPGG
-17 SSPPTDQVQTT
+17 ESSPPTDQVSQT

-36 TKDTSSAEEEEKN
+36 TTDTSSAEEEN
-49 PQTPSTDND
+49 QQAPSTDND
-58 KDKDE
+58 KNQSHE
-63 SQGQETEGGEEPNEN
+63 SNE
-78 PNKENKNDYSET
+78 
-90 AKKVGESLGEKY
+90 GEKSEKNED
-102 NKMLEAKKN
+102 NKSDDSKKKEEKSTLDKTVDTTTSVIGALGDAHN
-111 DNNKDSLGDQM
+111 AAQKKEKTPSLGDQM

-137 SINLLGKIS
+137 SINLLGRIS

-178 KVDENGQGQIT
+178 KVDESGQGQIT
-189 YVTMNFIRD
+189 YVTMNFFRD

-251 STGEGSKSAA
+251 STDNGSKSAA
-261 PAKQTTDSSAK
+261 SAKPAKDSSAK
-272 GNNETT
+272 GNNEKT
-278 GNKPG
+278 G
-283 ASTDNPAAS
+283 DNPAAS
-292 KDNPAASKD
+292 TDNSAVSSNKTAAS
-301 NPAASSNNPTASAA
+301 AT
-315 GAKPTISTTPTM
+315 GAKPTIATTPTM

-394 LVNNYGAISVS
+394 LVNNYGVISVS

-413 APTDVTCEPIEGEAK
+413 APTDVTCDPIEGEAK

-454 LHRIVFVS
+454 LTRIVFVS

>member
-1 MSDNENSNK
+1 MSDNENNNND
-10 KLMPEGG
+10 LIPEGG
-17 SSPPTDQVQTT
+17 SSPPT
-28 DAPAVDSE
+28 
-36 TKDTSSAEEEEKN
+36 EEN
-49 PQTPSTDND
+49 SQTPHTDNDND
-58 KDKDE
+58 KDKSQSQE
-63 SQGQETEGGEEPNEN
+63 SEGGEEPDVNNKEDEN
-78 PNKENKNDYSET
+78 PNKENKNDLANKIGNSVG
-90 AKKVGESLGEKY
+90 KVVEEEIDAWKATSNTGK
-102 NKMLEAKKN
+102 
-111 DNNKDSLGDQM
+111 DNSLGDQM

-189 YVTMNFIRD
+189 YVTMNFFRD

-236 VASVGSGGTPINAGI
+236 VASVGSGGTPINAGM
-251 STGEGSKSAA
+251 STDNGSKSAVSA
-261 PAKQTTDSSAK
+261 KPAKDSSAK
-272 GNNETT
+272 GNNEET
-278 GNKPG
+278 GDKP
-283 ASTDNPAAS
+283 ATSTDNS
-292 KDNPAASKD
+292 
-301 NPAASSNNPTASAA
+301 AASSNKTATSAA
-315 GAKPTISTTPTM
+315 GAKPTIATTPTM

-413 APTDVTCEPIEGEAK
+413 APTDVTCDPIEGEAK

-454 LHRIVFVS
+454 LTRIVFVS

>member
-1 MSDNENSNK
+1 MSDNENNNK
-10 KLMPEGG
+10 DLKPGG
-17 SSPPTDQVQTT
+17 ESSPPTEENLQ
-28 DAPAVDSE
+28 AP
-36 TKDTSSAEEEEKN
+36 
-49 PQTPSTDND
+49 PTDND
-58 KDKDE
+58 KNQSHESNEGKKSEKSEDNKSDDSKKKEEKSTLDKAVDTTT
-63 SQGQETEGGEEPNEN
+63 SVIGALGDAHNAAQK
-78 PNKENKNDYSET
+78 KEKT
-90 AKKVGESLGEKY
+90 P
-102 NKMLEAKKN
+102 
-111 DNNKDSLGDQM
+111 SLGDQM
-122 KDLNEVQVDKAFVSD
+122 KDLSEVQVDKAFVSD

-189 YVTMNFIRD
+189 YVTMNFFRD

-236 VASVGSGGTPINAGI
+236 VASVGSGGTPINAGM
-251 STGEGSKSAA
+251 STDYGSKSAA
-261 PAKQTTDSSAK
+261 SAKPAKDSSSK
-272 GNNETT
+272 GNNEKT
-278 GNKPG
+278 GDEPA
-283 ASTDNPAAS
+283 ASTDNS
-292 KDNPAASKD
+292 
-301 NPAASSNNPTASAA
+301 AASSNKTAASAA
-315 GAKPTISTTPTM
+315 GAKPTIATTPTM

-343 RYSVETTMD
+343 RYSVESTMD

-369 LGVLDDSTEVID
+369 LGILDDSTEVID

-394 LVNNYGAISVS
+394 LVNNYGVISVS

-454 LHRIVFVS
+454 LTRIVFVS

>member
-1 MSDNENSNK
+1 
-10 KLMPEGG
+10 MPDGG
-17 SSPPTDQVQTT
+17 SSPPTDQVSQT
-28 DAPAVDSE
+28 DAPAVGSE
-36 TKDTSSAEEEEKN
+36 NNDTSSAEKEEEK
-49 PQTPSTDND
+49 PQAPSADND
-58 KDKDE
+58 KDE
-63 SQGQETEGGEEPNEN
+63 GQGQETEGGEKPDG
-78 PNKENKNDYSET
+78 NKKEDKNDLSDQLKE
-90 AKKVGESLGEKY
+90 AGKSLTQKY
-102 NKMLEAKKN
+102 NELLEAKKN
-111 DNNKDSLGDQM
+111 DNKKDSLGDQM

-178 KVDENGQGQIT
+178 KVDEDGQGQIT
-189 YVTMNFIRD
+189 YVTMNFFRD

-236 VASVGSGGTPINAGI
+236 VASVGSGGTPINAGM
-251 STGEGSKSAA
+251 STDNGSKSAA
-261 PAKQTTDSSAK
+261 SAKPAKDSSAK
-272 GNNETT
+272 GNNEET
-278 GNKPG
+278 GDKP
-283 ASTDNPAAS
+283 ATSTDNS
-292 KDNPAASKD
+292 
-301 NPAASSNNPTASAA
+301 AASSNKTATSAA
-315 GAKPTISTTPTM
+315 GAKPTIATIPTM

-413 APTDVTCEPIEGEAK
+413 APTDVTCDPIEGEAK

-454 LHRIVFVS
+454 LTRIVFVS

>member
-1 MSDNENSNK
+1 M
-10 KLMPEGG
+10 
-17 SSPPTDQVQTT
+17 
-28 DAPAVDSE
+28 
-36 TKDTSSAEEEEKN
+36 
-49 PQTPSTDND
+49 
-58 KDKDE
+58 
-63 SQGQETEGGEEPNEN
+63 
-78 PNKENKNDYSET
+78 
-90 AKKVGESLGEKY
+90 
-102 NKMLEAKKN
+102 EAKKN
-111 DNNKDSLGDQM
+111 DNKKDSLGDQM
-122 KDLNEVQVDKAFVSD
+122 KDLNEVQVDKTFVSD

-189 YVTMNFIRD
+189 YVTMNFFRD

-236 VASVGSGGTPINAGI
+236 VASVGSGGTPINAGM
-251 STGEGSKSAA
+251 STDNGSKSAA
-261 PAKQTTDSSAK
+261 SAKPAKDSSSK
-272 GNNETT
+272 GNNEKT
-278 GNKPG
+278 G
-283 ASTDNPAAS
+283 DEPAAS
-292 KDNPAASKD
+292 TENS
-301 NPAASSNNPTASAA
+301 AASSNKTAASAA

-343 RYSVETTMD
+343 RYSVESTMD

-369 LGVLDDSTEVID
+369 LGILDDSTEVID

-394 LVNNYGAISVS
+394 LVNNYGVISVS

-454 LHRIVFVS
+454 LTRIVFVS